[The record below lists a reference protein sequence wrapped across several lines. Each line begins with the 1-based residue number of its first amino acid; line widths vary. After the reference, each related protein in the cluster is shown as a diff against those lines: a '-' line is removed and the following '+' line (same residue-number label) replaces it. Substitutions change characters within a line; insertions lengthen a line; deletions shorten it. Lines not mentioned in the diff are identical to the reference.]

1 MNFNNIVLL
10 LKKKFKNKYKIIVI
24 FNLILL
30 IKERY
35 FSFLIYIIQ
44 NNNKDKIK
52 YNIDLIYL
60 TLFQLFNLN
69 VNS

>member
-69 VNS
+69 DNS

>member
-69 VNS
+69 VN